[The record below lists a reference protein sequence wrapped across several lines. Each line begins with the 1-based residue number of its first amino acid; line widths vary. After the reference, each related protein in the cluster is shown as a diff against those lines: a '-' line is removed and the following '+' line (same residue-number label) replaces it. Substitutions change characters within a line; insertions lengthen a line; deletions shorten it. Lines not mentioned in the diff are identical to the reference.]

1 MIIGAYGLFWEE
13 ELVDWN
19 ARPWRLLG
27 RQGLNSGSL
36 RIVDFRRARGVY
48 ILYNDINVYY
58 VGLAVGNNGIGSRIR
73 DHLNDEHSQLWNR
86 FSWFTFDS
94 PDHEGVIGD
103 DGVETVAQTY
113 SGVENLDTKDLIRDL
128 EALLQQAMQPLANK
142 AMTNFAEGEEWYQVA
157 NRRPDVLLFE
167 DLAPRLRR
175 DLQEKE

>member
-1 MIIGAYGLFWEE
+1 MIVGAYGLFWEKG
-13 ELVDWN
+13 LVDWY

-48 ILYNDINVYY
+48 ILYNDVNVYY
-58 VGLAVGNNGIGSRIR
+58 VGLAVGANGVGSRIR
-73 DHLNDEHSQLWNR
+73 DHLDDKHSQKWNR

-94 PDHEGVIGD
+94 PDDEGAIGD

-113 SGVENLDTKDLIRDL
+113 NGVENLDTKDLIRDL

-142 AMTNFAEGEEWYQVA
+142 AMTQFAEGGEWYQVA
-157 NRRPDVLLFE
+157 NREPEVLKFE
-167 DLAPRLRR
+167 DLAPRLEPR
-175 DLQEKE
+175 K